1 MLWLQDLSRCRSFG
15 MYVQNILLYYTH
27 VMFLFLHLY
36 WSNTIFL
43 LVRHFL
49 MLSGPKG
56 ILLNPNIVRLLQWQ
70 QYNGYSLSPIWRR
83 QSWLFSLTHPFLFH
97 LFSHSPDHFQF
108 GHTTLII
115 SPLCR
120 FYSQLCTSII
130 GLCTVSTLINHG
142 LISSTQWII
151 TSTATPAGTCFI
163 PTWGKKIMHRLS
175 DALSN
180 VAPHKFK
187 SFKNWRHV
195 QVQVPVQ
202 KDPSDSIFFAMKFLE
217 FYDGEGHGALKT
229 NFDTVSISIRFLFL
243 AAFYLLYMAVLTCFN
258 FLGSI

>member
-163 PTWGKKIMHRLS
+163 PTWGKKSCIVSAMHCLMLHLINSSHSRTRDTCKS
-175 DALSN
+175 RF
-180 VAPHKFK
+180 PFK
-187 SFKNWRHV
+187 RTHLTVYSLPW
-195 QVQVPVQ
+195 
-202 KDPSDSIFFAMKFLE
+202 
-217 FYDGEGHGALKT
+217 
-229 NFDTVSISIRFLFL
+229 NF
-243 AAFYLLYMAVLTCFN
+243 
-258 FLGSI
+258 